1 MCCKMEAT
9 KARGG
14 AMYVECNSIECLL
27 SYMNEGIPRSLYA
40 PRRSRIRTRRAE
52 HWQHA
57 AATCHCRQD
66 IAMSSS
72 LTCSRNTEVW
82 HSLYKLMLSLVGAEL
97 GLRA

>member
-1 MCCKMEAT
+1 
-9 KARGG
+9 
-14 AMYVECNSIECLL
+14 MYVEYDSIECLL

-40 PRRSRIRTRRAE
+40 PRQSRIRTRPAE

-57 AATCHCRQD
+57 AATCHCCQD

-72 LTCSRNTEVW
+72 LTCPRNAEVW

-97 GLRA
+97 AL

>member
-1 MCCKMEAT
+1 
-9 KARGG
+9 
-14 AMYVECNSIECLL
+14 MYVEYNLIECLL

-82 HSLYKLMLSLVGAEL
+82 RSLYKLMLSLVGAEL